1 LIATAWQD
9 AARDTLSRWSAEMIH
24 DSVAAI
30 AKQPAYATSIRQS
43 LLGRFLRFL
52 FDRLSDLQRVL
63 GGSSSAR
70 FVVMAAVALIVVVI
84 VGRIVVARRID
95 EQRSRIRAGRV
106 GARDRADY
114 WGAARELANRGEYSA
129 ACHALYAAVLDS
141 LARSGAVRVHPSKT
155 SGDYSRELARRA
167 AIATPA
173 FAAFARQFER
183 TVFSTESVTSDDFDR
198 LFAEASR
205 IVEPSVAA

>member
-43 LLGRFLRFL
+43 LLG
-52 FDRLSDLQRVL
+52 
-63 GGSSSAR
+63 R